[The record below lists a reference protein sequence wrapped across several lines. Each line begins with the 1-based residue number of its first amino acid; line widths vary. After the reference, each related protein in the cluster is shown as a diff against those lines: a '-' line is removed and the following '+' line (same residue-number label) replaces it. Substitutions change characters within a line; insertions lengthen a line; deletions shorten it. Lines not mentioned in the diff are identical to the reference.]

1 MAATT
6 AVQGSPRAWTITLT
20 IPRPPRIRWRWLAVA
35 ALIVGAVFVVA
46 LTLAGARQTYAP
58 TSPAPDG
65 PVPCNSGGVGVGDL
79 LSRAAADPAPAC
91 PMQP

>member
-35 ALIVGAVFVVA
+35 ALIAGAVFVVA
-46 LTLAGARQTYAP
+46 LTW
-58 TSPAPDG
+58 PAPG
-65 PVPCNSGGVGVGDL
+65 RPTPPRVPHQWAGTVQRRCCRRRDL
-79 LSRAAADPAPAC
+79 LPRAAADPAPAC
-91 PMQP
+91 PTQP